1 MDVSLA
7 MDQILEN
14 TSLLANLG
22 DAEANYLINWA
33 GQKLPSL
40 VAEIEDERL
49 GWQKVGALMD
59 TLRAANALLSR
70 YRTASESTLMNLL
83 QAFLAQYAT
92 TFGTLDAS
100 EHPIVPE
107 LGAIMRAQ
115 PDNVA
120 ALRALLDFA
129 ENVRPPIQE
138 DEPLTPAQ
146 IEAVQNVEQAL
157 DMLRSTIGNLAESL
171 SAFLP
176 TDQLARLSDDNSDSE
191 PSPPDAEQGHSDE
204 K

>member
-14 TSLLANLG
+14 TSLLANVG

-40 VAEIEDERL
+40 VAEIEDEAL

-59 TLRAANALLSR
+59 TLRAANTLLSR
-70 YRTASESTLMNLL
+70 YRTASEATLLELL
-83 QAFLAQYAT
+83 QKFLISYAN
-92 TFGTLDAS
+92 TFGTMDAS
-100 EHPIVPE
+100 AHPIVPE

-171 SAFLP
+171 GAFMP
-176 TDQLARLSDDNSDSE
+176 TDQLASLLDDNSDSE
-191 PSPPDAEQGHSDE
+191 PSPPTNEQGNSDE
-204 K
+204 T